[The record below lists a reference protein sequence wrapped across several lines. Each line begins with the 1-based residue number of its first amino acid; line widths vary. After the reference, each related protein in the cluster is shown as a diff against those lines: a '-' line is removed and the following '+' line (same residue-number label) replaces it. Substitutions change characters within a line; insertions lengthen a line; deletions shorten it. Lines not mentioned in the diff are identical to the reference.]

1 MLKQSE
7 ADLSRTVRNYLTVMQ
22 NQGRLFYLRLN
33 SGTFIQ
39 EGKKQR
45 LIRGCPAGT
54 SDLFILMNGTSYFIE
69 LKSQK
74 GKLTES
80 QLRFMELVEYQGGIY
95 LVARDLEQVK
105 RLVESQ

>member
-1 MLKQSE
+1 MIQQSE
-7 ADLSRTVRNYLTVMQ
+7 ADLKKTVTQYLTYMQ
-22 NQGRLFYLRLN
+22 NQGKLFYLRLN

-54 SDLFILMNGTSYFIE
+54 SDLFILMNGTSFFIE

-80 QLRFMELVEYQGGIY
+80 QLKFMETVEFQGGIY

-105 RLVESQ
+105 RLVEV